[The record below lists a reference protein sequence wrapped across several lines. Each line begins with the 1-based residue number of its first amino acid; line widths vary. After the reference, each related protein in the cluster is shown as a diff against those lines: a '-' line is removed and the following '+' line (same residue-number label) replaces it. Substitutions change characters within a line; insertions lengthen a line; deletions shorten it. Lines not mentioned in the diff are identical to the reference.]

1 MKLKKLLKLIC
12 LVTVISLC
20 SFAMFGCSEK
30 KPDSG
35 STTKK
40 IAQPTNFTFNEETGE
55 YSFDGVENAGYYFVK
70 IYAFNE
76 KTQTE
81 NNQYLST
88 TGRISGGT
96 GKKSGTIEVK
106 DMAWGR
112 YNVNVY
118 AYAAAGLGLENA
130 DTLTKVVK
138 NGGTLK
144 KPEIRFTTTGTTVEM
159 MVDGYSSAY
168 YANNQLLTDYTFT
181 VYKADGTTVEKTIA
195 LDSSTYVID
204 STNLDKG
211 YLFKQHTTSTTLSE
225 GTYYL
230 SVKANG
236 LGDYIIASEESEKVK
251 FTVSSSDE
259 GTTYHSSRA
268 GDGSTYMEGEFF
280 SLVSPNISGTKD
292 ELTATYNPTT
302 DSSFRLAVSTQ
313 MKMGPMTRTGYRT
326 FTYDDIKVNSDGSI
340 VAKGYALFVDI
351 TLTANADGTF
361 SVQSTFLDES
371 SAKLNGTWTLEDGVY
386 TFTAEAFEESS
397 GGGGFPGGPGGGGMP
412 PQG

>member
-1 MKLKKLLKLIC
+1 MKKTLNFKSLALLAPLC
-12 LVTVISLC
+12 ALGVI
-20 SFAMFGCSEK
+20 GCSGE
-30 KPDSG
+30 G
-35 STTKK
+35 TTSSVESNK

-88 TGRISGGT
+88 TERISGGT
-96 GKKSGTIEVK
+96 GKKSGTIDVSA
-106 DMAWGR
+106 MAWGR

-118 AYAAAGLGLENA
+118 AYAAAGLGLQNA

-144 KPEIRFTTTGTTVEM
+144 KPELRFKTTGTTVEM

-181 VYKADGTTVEKTIA
+181 VYGSDGTTVKQTVA
-195 LDSSTYVID
+195 LDSSDYVID

-211 YLFKQHTTSTTLSE
+211 YLFKQNTTSITLTE
-225 GTYYL
+225 GDYYL

-236 LGDYIIASEESEKVK
+236 LSDYIIASEESDKVA
-251 FTVSSSDE
+251 FTVSTSDE
-259 GTTYHSSRA
+259 GTTHYSSRA

-280 SLVSPNISGTKD
+280 SLVSPSISGSEAD
-292 ELTATYNPTT
+292 AVATYTPAT
-302 DSSFRLAVSTQ
+302 DKSFKLAVCSQ
-313 MKMGPMTRTGYRT
+313 MKMGPMTRTAYKT
-326 FTYDDIKVNSDGSI
+326 FTYDDITINEAGGF
-340 VAKGYALFVDI
+340 VAKGYALFIDV
-351 TLTANADGTF
+351 TLTAAADGTYTVA
-361 SVQSTFLDES
+361 SEFLDAS
-371 SAKLNGTWTLEDGVY
+371 SSKVNGTWTLADGVY
-386 TFTAEAFEESS
+386 TLTAEKY
-397 GGGGFPGGPGGGGMP
+397 
-412 PQG
+412 Q